1 MATFKTPG
9 VYVQEITTFAASVA
23 AVPTAI
29 PVFIGYTAQAIVD
42 GQTLSFPTNPIRI
55 TSLLEYQQIFGGP
68 FSDFFDVLLTGADV
82 DIDVAFTNPTDPQ
95 FRLFYQLQMFF
106 ANGGGT
112 CYIIAVDD
120 YGAAAISGAD
130 LLAAITL
137 AEQVD
142 EITLVVV
149 PEAMSSDIDDNERR
163 DIYNEMLAHCAKM
176 QDRFSIMDV
185 AVLGG
190 SVFNDGKGF
199 RDNNVGANN
208 LKYGA
213 AYYPDL
219 ESGLSFAYADT
230 DVVIDASDPALP
242 ANVEAYDGET
252 LDLLMVGL
260 PATNSV
266 NVVTYPVPVGTTLT
280 ITVPGF
286 PAQVIAV
293 DAIVG
298 ANANAVAIALAGV
311 INGNIILNP
320 YIQAAPPPVGIV
332 TIVQLK
338 TLAVGS
344 AGNLIT
350 VVADPPDLTA
360 ATPTF
365 VGGADADSLLY
376 SRITTAL
383 QAFPMQLYPSSTMAG
398 IYAAVDN
405 ARGVWKAPANVS
417 VNLVDSLGVIITN
430 DEQADLNVDPSSGK
444 SINAIRNF
452 PGRGNLVWG
461 ARTLAGND
469 NEWRYV
475 SVRRLFIFAED
486 SIRKASEFVVFEP
499 NDKNTWVRVKSMISN
514 FLTDL
519 WRQGALT
526 GDKPEQAYFVKVGL
540 NETMT
545 AQDILEGKMIIEVGL
560 AAVRPA
566 EFIILKFMHKM
577 QEA

>member
-1 MATFKTPG
+1 MALFPKTPG
-9 VYVQEITTFAASVA
+9 VYIQEIQTLPASVA

-29 PVFIGYTAQAIVD
+29 PVFIGYTEMGD
-42 GQTLSFPTNPIRI
+42 TDTPTRV

-68 FSDFFDVLLTGADV
+68 FSELFDVTLTTADV
-82 DIDVAFTNPTDPQ
+82 DIAVALTNPSDPQ
-95 FRLFYQLQMFF
+95 FRLFYQLQMYF
-106 ANGGGT
+106 ANGGGP
-112 CYIIAVDD
+112 CYIISVDD
-120 YGAAAISGAD
+120 YSASAISGAD
-130 LLAAITL
+130 LLAGIEF

-176 QDRFSIMDV
+176 QDRFSILDV
-185 AVLGG
+185 EVRGG
-190 SVFNDGKGF
+190 SIFDDGADF
-199 RDNNVGANN
+199 RDLNVGANN

-213 AYYPDL
+213 AYYPSL
-219 ESGLSFAYADT
+219 ETGLSFAYADT
-230 DVVIDASDPALP
+230 DVTLDASDVTLP
-242 ANVEAYDGET
+242 SNVQAYDGET
-252 LDLLMVGL
+252 LDALPLGL
-260 PATNSV
+260 PATGTLSFTSPSITQTYVGNLTIAGAPVIDLSDYDLDPDAPETFTDFVNNDPVLSLIVSATQSGNDVIITSLQTGAASNLIVFSLAAIPAPSNVSV
-266 NVVTYPVPVGTTLT
+266 APTGGTLT
-280 ITVPGF
+280 G
-286 PAQVIAV
+286 
-293 DAIVG
+293 G
-298 ANANAVAIALAGV
+298 AN
-311 INGNIILNP
+311 
-320 YIQAAPPPVGIV
+320 
-332 TIVQLK
+332 
-338 TLAVGS
+338 
-344 AGNLIT
+344 
-350 VVADPPDLTA
+350 PDT
-360 ATPTF
+360 
-365 VGGADADSLLY
+365 LLY
-376 SRITTAL
+376 NRITTSL
-383 QAFPMQLYPSSTMAG
+383 QTFPLPLYPSATMAG
-398 IYAAVDN
+398 VYAAVDN

-417 VNLVDSLGVIITN
+417 VNMVDSLGAVV
-430 DEQADLNVDPSSGK
+430 DDAEQADLNVDASSGK
-444 SINAIRNF
+444 SINVIRNF
-452 PGRGNLVWG
+452 IGRGTLVWG

-499 NDKNTWVRVKSMISN
+499 NDKNTWVRTKSMISN

-545 AQDILEGKMIIEVGL
+545 AQDILEGKLIIEVGL